1 MVTQASV
8 RRAVARAIRKR
19 RLAVGLTQRE
29 LAARLRRSVAYVG
42 RVERGKANIAAA
54 EFVRI
59 ALALE
64 ADPVELFREVVSKR
78 TRRD

>member
-1 MVTQASV
+1 MVSQASV

-19 RLAVGLTQRE
+19 RLAVGLTQQK
-29 LAARLRRSVAYVG
+29 LAVRLRRSVAYVG

-59 ALALE
+59 ALALD
-64 ADPVELFREVVSKR
+64 ADPVELLREVVSKSR
-78 TRRD
+78 HRD